1 MKLGLKHRATAL
13 LMGVLATAAGA
24 ADDTHAERAVLDSGR
39 ASAHASGSAAHGIAA
54 SGQAT
59 SAIMAVPL
67 SVGGAV
73 LGTLGDASTGA
84 AQASMNAAKRPVG
97 APLELT
103 EEVITIMPPNQ
114 ALQTPTPTPTAPR

>member
-1 MKLGLKHRATAL
+1 M
-13 LMGVLATAAGA
+13 VWAAGSAVA
-24 ADDTHAERAVLDSGR
+24 ADDTHAGRAATDSGR

-59 SAIMAVPL
+59 SAVVAVPL

-73 LGTLGDASTGA
+73 MGTLGDASTGA
-84 AQASMNAAKRPVG
+84 AQASLKAARRPAG

-103 EEVITIMPPNQ
+103 DETLTIMPPNQ
-114 ALQTPTPTPTAPR
+114 ALNMPATPPAPAAAGAAAAR